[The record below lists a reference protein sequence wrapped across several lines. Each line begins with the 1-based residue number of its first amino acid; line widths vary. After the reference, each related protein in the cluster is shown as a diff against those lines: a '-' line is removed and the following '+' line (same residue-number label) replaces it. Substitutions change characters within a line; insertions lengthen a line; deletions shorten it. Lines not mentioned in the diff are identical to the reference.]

1 MADLFDLPDLAGY
14 MQRDLDTA
22 TATLARRVASG
33 WLRSATGLSEWT
45 APVPD
50 DLWTW
55 ALELAEMAYGNP
67 AGLASEVVGGTT
79 STFDRARRAAI
90 LESARL
96 KYSTGATPVYSFP
109 EPDWHWTVTPTATL
123 SD

>member
-1 MADLFDLPDLAGY
+1 MADLFDLVDLASY

-22 TATLARRVASG
+22 SATIARRVASG
-33 WLRSATGLSEWT
+33 WLRSATGLSDWPS
-45 APVPD
+45 PVPD

-67 AGLASEVVGGTT
+67 SGLASEAVDDYS

-90 LESARL
+90 LATARA
-96 KYSTGATPVYSFP
+96 KYSASGVPQYSFP
-109 EPDWHWTVTPTATL
+109 DADWHWTTVATAL
-123 SD
+123 QD

>member
-1 MADLFDLPDLAGY
+1 

-22 TATLARRVASG
+22 SATLARRIASG
-33 WLRSATGLSEWT
+33 WLRSATGLSDWPAT
-45 APVPD
+45 IPD

-67 AGLASEVVGGTT
+67 SGFALQSIDDYS

-90 LESARL
+90 LDAARL
-96 KYSTGATPVYSFP
+96 KYSAGAVPVYSFP
-109 EPDWHWTVTPTATL
+109 DPDWHWTSVATVL
-123 SD
+123 QD

>member
-1 MADLFDLPDLAGY
+1 

-33 WLRSATGLSEWT
+33 WLRSATGLSDWT
-45 APVPD
+45 EPIAD

-67 AGLASEVVGGTT
+67 SGYASETIDDH
-79 STFDRARRAAI
+79 SITFDRARRTSI
-90 LESARL
+90 LEAARK
-96 KYSTGATPVYSFP
+96 KYSTGSVPVYSFP
-109 EPDWHWTVTPTATL
+109 DPDWHWTTATTAAL
-123 SD
+123 PD